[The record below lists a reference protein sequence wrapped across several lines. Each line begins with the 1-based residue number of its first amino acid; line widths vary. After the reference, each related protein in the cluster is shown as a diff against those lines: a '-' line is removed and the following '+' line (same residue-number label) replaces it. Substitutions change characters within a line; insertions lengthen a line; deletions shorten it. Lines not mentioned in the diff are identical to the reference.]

1 MRLVTIKFLILLMS
15 SFLLADYAGGYP
27 GSILRHG
34 VSARDIAL
42 SGATIA
48 SYEDGF
54 TAFSNPAMIAMK
66 KELTIGSSLFFLP
79 NKINMQAFSIG
90 RNLPPN
96 AGASLSLIHLGTSN
110 ILAINQNEEFLEE
123 ISFHDSYAMISFGI
137 NFSQYFSIGMSAKM
151 LFQRY
156 NLSSND
162 KISSDGIS
170 LDLGILSSITENLDI
185 GIKIDNFSGHYKW
198 GENKNIIPM
207 RIISGISYFPSES
220 ILVTFQHE
228 MIDLNKN
235 LLSNRFSGA
244 AEYKFNYKNPVFL
257 RFGVKQ
263 VSWAIINNEEKE
275 LLVQPTAGL
284 GLEFESF
291 NKSIFKLDY
300 ALELNRL
307 GVTNLISLAIK
318 LK

>member
-1 MRLVTIKFLILLMS
+1 MIFLILLIS

-54 TAFSNPAMIAMK
+54 TSFSNPAMISMK
-66 KELTIGSSLFFLP
+66 KQLTIGSSLFLFP

-96 AGASLSLIHLGTSN
+96 AGASLSFIHFGTSN
-110 ILAINQNEEFLEE
+110 ILSINQNEEFLEQ
-123 ISFHDSYAMISFGI
+123 ISFHDSYAMMSFGI
-137 NFSQYFSIGMSAKM
+137 NFSQYFSIGMNAKM

-156 NLSSND
+156 NLSNDD

-170 LDLGILSSITENLDI
+170 LDLGILSSISENLNI
-185 GIKIDNFSGHYKW
+185 GIKVDNFSGHYKW

-207 RIISGISYFPSES
+207 RIISGISYYPSEL
-220 ILVTFQHE
+220 ILIAFQYE
-228 MIDLNKN
+228 MIDLDKDF
-235 LLSNRFSGA
+235 LSSRLSGGG
-244 AEYKFNYKNPVFL
+244 EYKFNYKNPVFIRL
-257 RFGVKQ
+257 GIKQ
-263 VSWAIINNEEKE
+263 ASWAITNNEKKG
-275 LLVQPTAGL
+275 LLIQPSAGL

-300 ALELNRL
+300 ALEFNKV

-318 LK
+318 L

>member
-1 MRLVTIKFLILLMS
+1 MRLVRMIFLILLIS

-54 TAFSNPAMIAMK
+54 TSFSNPAMISMK
-66 KELTIGSSLFFLP
+66 KQLTIGSSLFLLP

-96 AGASLSLIHLGTSN
+96 AGASLSFIHFGTSN
-110 ILAINQNEEFLEE
+110 ILSINQNEEFLEQ
-123 ISFHDSYAMISFGI
+123 ISFHDSYAMMSFGI
-137 NFSQYFSIGMSAKM
+137 NFSQYFSIGMNAKM

-156 NLSSND
+156 NLSNND

-170 LDLGILSSITENLDI
+170 LDLGILSSISENLNI
-185 GIKIDNFSGHYKW
+185 GIKVDNFSGHYKW

-207 RIISGISYFPSES
+207 RIISGISYYPSEL
-220 ILVTFQHE
+220 ILIAFQHE
-228 MIDLNKN
+228 MIDLDKDF
-235 LLSNRFSGA
+235 LSSRLSGGS
-244 AEYKFNYKNPVFL
+244 EYKFNYKNPVFIRL
-257 RFGVKQ
+257 GIKQ
-263 VSWAIINNEEKE
+263 ANWAIINNEKKG
-275 LLVQPTAGL
+275 LLIQPSAGL

-300 ALELNRL
+300 ALEFNKV

-318 LK
+318 L

>member
-1 MRLVTIKFLILLMS
+1 MIFLILLIS

-54 TAFSNPAMIAMK
+54 TSFSNPAMISMK
-66 KELTIGSSLFFLP
+66 KQLTIGSSLFLLP

-96 AGASLSLIHLGTSN
+96 AGASLSFIHFGTSN
-110 ILAINQNEEFLEE
+110 ILSINQNEEFLEQ
-123 ISFHDSYAMISFGI
+123 ISFHDSYAMMSFGI
-137 NFSQYFSIGMSAKM
+137 NFSQYFSIGMNAKM

-156 NLSSND
+156 NLSNND

-170 LDLGILSSITENLDI
+170 LDLGILSSISENLNI
-185 GIKIDNFSGHYKW
+185 GIKVDNFSGHYKW

-207 RIISGISYFPSES
+207 RIISGISYYPSEL
-220 ILVTFQHE
+220 ILIAFQHE
-228 MIDLNKN
+228 MIDLDKYF
-235 LLSNRFSGA
+235 LSSRLSGGS
-244 AEYKFNYKNPVFL
+244 EYKFNYKNPVFIRL
-257 RFGVKQ
+257 GIKQ
-263 VSWAIINNEEKE
+263 ANWAIINNEKKG
-275 LLVQPTAGL
+275 LLIQPSAGL

-300 ALELNRL
+300 ALEFNKV

-318 LK
+318 L

>member
-1 MRLVTIKFLILLMS
+1 MIFLILLIS

-54 TAFSNPAMIAMK
+54 TSFSNPAMISMK
-66 KELTIGSSLFFLP
+66 KQLTIGSSLFLLP

-96 AGASLSLIHLGTSN
+96 AGASLSFIHFGTSN
-110 ILAINQNEEFLEE
+110 ILSINQNEEFLEQ
-123 ISFHDSYAMISFGI
+123 ISFHDSYAMMSFGI
-137 NFSQYFSIGMSAKM
+137 NFSQYFSIGMNAKM

-156 NLSSND
+156 NLSNND

-170 LDLGILSSITENLDI
+170 LDLGILSSISENLNI
-185 GIKIDNFSGHYKW
+185 GIKVDNFSGHYKW

-207 RIISGISYFPSES
+207 RIISGISYYPSEL
-220 ILVTFQHE
+220 ILIAFQHE
-228 MIDLNKN
+228 MIDLDKDF
-235 LLSNRFSGA
+235 LSSRLSGGS
-244 AEYKFNYKNPVFL
+244 EYKFNYKNPVFIRL
-257 RFGVKQ
+257 GIKQ
-263 VSWAIINNEEKE
+263 ANWAIINNEKKG
-275 LLVQPTAGL
+275 LLIQPSAGL

-300 ALELNRL
+300 ALEFNKV

-318 LK
+318 L

>member
-1 MRLVTIKFLILLMS
+1 MRLFRITFLISLIG

-48 SYEDGF
+48 SFEDGF

-66 KELTIGSSLFFLP
+66 KQLTIGSSLFLLP
-79 NKINMQAFSIG
+79 NKINLQAFSIG

-96 AGASLSLIHLGTSN
+96 AGASLSFIHLGTSN
-110 ILAINQNEEFLEE
+110 ILSINQNEEFLEH
-123 ISFHDSYAMISFGI
+123 ISFHDSYAMMSFGI
-137 NFSQYFSIGMSAKM
+137 NFSQYFSIGMNAKM

-156 NLSSND
+156 NLSTND

-170 LDLGILSSITENLDI
+170 LDLGILSSISKNLDI
-185 GIKIDNFSGHYKW
+185 GLKVDNFSGHYKW

-207 RIISGISYFPSES
+207 RIISGISYYPSKL
-220 ILVTFQHE
+220 ILIVFQHE
-228 MIDLNKN
+228 MINLDKN
-235 LLSNRFSGA
+235 FLSSRLSGGS
-244 AEYKFNYKNPVFL
+244 EYKFNYKNPVFIRL
-257 RFGVKQ
+257 GIKQ
-263 VSWAIINNEEKE
+263 ANWAIINNEKKG
-275 LLVQPTAGL
+275 LLIQPSAGL

-300 ALELNRL
+300 ALEFNKV
-307 GVTNLISLAIK
+307 GVTNLISLSVT
-318 LK
+318 L

>member
-1 MRLVTIKFLILLMS
+1 MRLVRMIFLILLIS

-54 TAFSNPAMIAMK
+54 TSFSNPAMISMK
-66 KELTIGSSLFFLP
+66 KQLTIGSSLFLLP

-96 AGASLSLIHLGTSN
+96 AGASLSFIHFGTSN
-110 ILAINQNEEFLEE
+110 ILSINQNEEFLEQ
-123 ISFHDSYAMISFGI
+123 ISFHDSYAMMSFGI
-137 NFSQYFSIGMSAKM
+137 NFSQYFSIGMNAKM

-156 NLSSND
+156 NLSNND

-170 LDLGILSSITENLDI
+170 LDLGILSSISENLNI
-185 GIKIDNFSGHYKW
+185 GIKVDNFSGHYKW

-207 RIISGISYFPSES
+207 RIISGISYYPSEL
-220 ILVTFQHE
+220 ILIAFQHE
-228 MIDLNKN
+228 MIDLDKDF
-235 LLSNRFSGA
+235 LSSRLSGGG
-244 AEYKFNYKNPVFL
+244 EYKFNYKNPVFIRL
-257 RFGVKQ
+257 GIKQ
-263 VSWAIINNEEKE
+263 ANWAIINNEKKG
-275 LLVQPTAGL
+275 LLIQPSAGL

-300 ALELNRL
+300 ALEFNKL

-318 LK
+318 L

>member
-1 MRLVTIKFLILLMS
+1 MIFLILLIS

-54 TAFSNPAMIAMK
+54 TSFSNPAMISMK
-66 KELTIGSSLFFLP
+66 KQLTIGSSLFLLP

-96 AGASLSLIHLGTSN
+96 AGASLSFIHFGTSN
-110 ILAINQNEEFLEE
+110 ILSINQNEEFLEQ
-123 ISFHDSYAMISFGI
+123 ISFHDSYAMMSFGI
-137 NFSQYFSIGMSAKM
+137 NFSQYFSIGMNAKM

-156 NLSSND
+156 NLSNDD

-170 LDLGILSSITENLDI
+170 LDLGILSSISENLNI
-185 GIKIDNFSGHYKW
+185 GIKVDNFSGHYKW

-207 RIISGISYFPSES
+207 RIISGISYYPSEL
-220 ILVTFQHE
+220 ILIAFQHE
-228 MIDLNKN
+228 MIDLDKDF
-235 LLSNRFSGA
+235 LSSRLSGGS
-244 AEYKFNYKNPVFL
+244 EYKFNYKNPVFIRL
-257 RFGVKQ
+257 GIKQ
-263 VSWAIINNEEKE
+263 ANWAIINNEKKG
-275 LLVQPTAGL
+275 LLIQPSAGL

-300 ALELNRL
+300 ALEFNKV

-318 LK
+318 L

>member
-1 MRLVTIKFLILLMS
+1 MRLFRITFLISLIG

-54 TAFSNPAMIAMK
+54 TSFSNPAMISMK
-66 KELTIGSSLFFLP
+66 KQLTIGSSLFLLP

-96 AGASLSLIHLGTSN
+96 AGASLSFIHFGTSN
-110 ILAINQNEEFLEE
+110 ILSINQNEEFLEQ
-123 ISFHDSYAMISFGI
+123 ISFHDSYAMMSFGI
-137 NFSQYFSIGMSAKM
+137 NFSQYFSIGMNAKM

-156 NLSSND
+156 NLSNND

-170 LDLGILSSITENLDI
+170 LDLGILSSISENLNI
-185 GIKIDNFSGHYKW
+185 GIKVDNFSGHYKW

-207 RIISGISYFPSES
+207 RIISGISYYPSKL
-220 ILVTFQHE
+220 ILIAFQHE
-228 MIDLNKN
+228 MIDLDKDF
-235 LLSNRFSGA
+235 LSSRLSGSS
-244 AEYKFNYKNPVFL
+244 EYKFNYKNPVFIRL
-257 RFGVKQ
+257 GIKQ
-263 VSWAIINNEEKE
+263 ANWAIINNEKKG
-275 LLVQPTAGL
+275 LLIQPSAGL

-300 ALELNRL
+300 ALEFNKV

-318 LK
+318 L

>member
-1 MRLVTIKFLILLMS
+1 MRLVVIKFLILIMC
-15 SFLLADYAGGYP
+15 SFLIADYAGGYP

-54 TAFSNPAMIAMK
+54 TSFSNPAMISMK
-66 KELTIGSSLFFLP
+66 KQLTIGSSIFLLP

-96 AGASLSLIHLGTSN
+96 AGASLSFTHFGTSN
-110 ILAINQNEEFLEE
+110 ILSINQNEEFLEQ
-123 ISFHDSYAMISFGI
+123 ISFHDSYAMMSFVI
-137 NFSQYFSIGMSAKM
+137 NFSQYFSIGMNAKM

-156 NLSSND
+156 NLSNND

-170 LDLGILSSITENLDI
+170 LDLGILSSISENLNI
-185 GIKIDNFSGHYKW
+185 GIKVDNFSGHYKW

-235 LLSNRFSGA
+235 LLSNRFSAA

-284 GLEFESF
+284 GLKFESF

>member
-1 MRLVTIKFLILLMS
+1 MIFLISLIS

-54 TAFSNPAMIAMK
+54 TSFSNPAMISMK
-66 KELTIGSSLFFLP
+66 KQLTIGSSIFLLP
-79 NKINMQAFSIG
+79 NKINMKAFSIG

-96 AGASLSLIHLGTSN
+96 AGASLSFTHFGTSN
-110 ILAINQNEEFLEE
+110 ILSINQNEEFLKK
-123 ISFHDSYAMISFGI
+123 ISFHDSYTMMSFGI
-137 NFSQYFSIGMSAKM
+137 NFSQYFSIGMNAKM

-156 NLSSND
+156 NLSNND

-170 LDLGILSSITENLDI
+170 LDLGILSSVSENLNI
-185 GIKIDNFSGHYKW
+185 GIKVDNFSGHYKW

-207 RIISGISYFPSES
+207 RIISGISYYPSEL
-220 ILVTFQHE
+220 ILITFQHE
-228 MIDLNKN
+228 MIDLDKDF
-235 LLSNRFSGA
+235 LSSRLSGGG
-244 AEYKFNYKNPVFL
+244 EYKFNYKNPVFIRL
-257 RFGVKQ
+257 GIKQ
-263 VSWAIINNEEKE
+263 ANWAIINNEKKG
-275 LLVQPTAGL
+275 LLIQPSAGL

-300 ALELNRL
+300 ALEFNKV

-318 LK
+318 L

>member
-1 MRLVTIKFLILLMS
+1 MRLVVIKFLILIMC
-15 SFLLADYAGGYP
+15 SFLIADYAGGYP

-54 TAFSNPAMIAMK
+54 TAFTNPAMIAMK

-79 NKINMQAFSIG
+79 NKINMQAFSVG

-96 AGASLSLIHLGTSN
+96 AGASLSFVHLGTSN

-123 ISFHDSYAMISFGI
+123 ISFHDSYAMMSFGI

-198 GENKNIIPM
+198 SENKNIIPM
-207 RIISGISYFPSES
+207 RIISGISYLPSES
-220 ILVTFQHE
+220 ILVTFQYE

-235 LLSNRFSGA
+235 LLSNRFSAA

-307 GVTNLISLAIK
+307 GVTNLISLSIK

>member
-1 MRLVTIKFLILLMS
+1 MRLVRIIFLILLIG

-42 SGATIA
+42 SGATI
-48 SYEDGF
+48 SSFEDGF

-66 KELTIGSSLFFLP
+66 KQLTIGSSLFLLP

-96 AGASLSLIHLGTSN
+96 AGASLSFIHLGTSN
-110 ILAINQNEEFLEE
+110 ILSINQNEEFLEQ
-123 ISFHDSYAMISFGI
+123 ISFHDSYAMMSFGI
-137 NFSQYFSIGMSAKM
+137 NFSQYFSIGMNAKM

-156 NLSSND
+156 NLSTND

-170 LDLGILSSITENLDI
+170 LDLGILSSLSENLDI

-207 RIISGISYFPSES
+207 RIISGMSYYLSKS
-220 ILVTFQHE
+220 ILIAFQHE
-228 MIDLNKN
+228 MIDLDKDF
-235 LLSNRFSGA
+235 LSSRLSGGS
-244 AEYKFNYKNPVFL
+244 EYKFNYKNPVFIRL
-257 RFGVKQ
+257 GFKQ
-263 VSWAIINNEEKE
+263 VNWVIINDEKKE
-275 LLVQPTAGL
+275 LLIQPSAGL

-300 ALELNRL
+300 ALEFNRV
-307 GVTNLISLAIK
+307 GVTNLISLTIK
-318 LK
+318 L

>member
-1 MRLVTIKFLILLMS
+1 MIFLISLIS

-54 TAFSNPAMIAMK
+54 TSFSNPAMISMK
-66 KELTIGSSLFFLP
+66 KQLTIGSSLFLLP

-96 AGASLSLIHLGTSN
+96 AGASLSFIHFGTSN
-110 ILAINQNEEFLEE
+110 ILSINQNEEFLEQ
-123 ISFHDSYAMISFGI
+123 ISFHDSYAMMSFGI
-137 NFSQYFSIGMSAKM
+137 NFSQYFSIGMNAKM

-156 NLSSND
+156 NLSNND

-170 LDLGILSSITENLDI
+170 LDLGILSSISENLDI
-185 GIKIDNFSGHYKW
+185 GIKVDNFSGHYKW

-207 RIISGISYFPSES
+207 RIISGISYYPSEL
-220 ILVTFQHE
+220 ILIAFQHE
-228 MIDLNKN
+228 MIDLDKDF
-235 LLSNRFSGA
+235 LSSRLSGGG
-244 AEYKFNYKNPVFL
+244 EYKFNYKNPFFIRL
-257 RFGVKQ
+257 GIKQ
-263 VSWAIINNEEKE
+263 SNWAIINNEKKG
-275 LLVQPTAGL
+275 LLIQPSAGL

-300 ALELNRL
+300 ALEFNKV
-307 GVTNLISLAIK
+307 GMSNLISLAIK

>member
-1 MRLVTIKFLILLMS
+1 MRLVRIIFLISLIG

-42 SGATIA
+42 SGATI
-48 SYEDGF
+48 SSFEDGF

-66 KELTIGSSLFFLP
+66 KQLTIGSSLFLLP

-96 AGASLSLIHLGTSN
+96 AGASLSFIHLGTSN
-110 ILAINQNEEFLEE
+110 ILSINQNEEFLEQ
-123 ISFHDSYAMISFGI
+123 ISFHDSYAMMSFGI
-137 NFSQYFSIGMSAKM
+137 NFSQYFSIGMNAKM

-156 NLSSND
+156 NLSTND

-170 LDLGILSSITENLDI
+170 LDLGILSSLSENLDI

-207 RIISGISYFPSES
+207 RIISGMSYYLSKS
-220 ILVTFQHE
+220 ILIAFQHE
-228 MIDLNKN
+228 MIDLDKDF
-235 LLSNRFSGA
+235 LSSRLSGGS
-244 AEYKFNYKNPVFL
+244 EYKFNYKNPVFIRL
-257 RFGVKQ
+257 GFKQ
-263 VSWAIINNEEKE
+263 VNWVIINDEKKE
-275 LLVQPTAGL
+275 LLIQPSAGL

-300 ALELNRL
+300 ALEFNRV
-307 GVTNLISLAIK
+307 GVTNLISLTIK
-318 LK
+318 L

>member
-1 MRLVTIKFLILLMS
+1 MIFLILLIS

-54 TAFSNPAMIAMK
+54 TSFSNPAMISMK
-66 KELTIGSSLFFLP
+66 KQLTIGSSLFLLP

-96 AGASLSLIHLGTSN
+96 AGASLSFIHFGTSN
-110 ILAINQNEEFLEE
+110 ILSINQNEEFLEQ
-123 ISFHDSYAMISFGI
+123 ISFHDSYAMMSFGI
-137 NFSQYFSIGMSAKM
+137 NFSQYFSIGMNAKM

-156 NLSSND
+156 NLSNND
-162 KISSDGIS
+162 KISSNGIS
-170 LDLGILSSITENLDI
+170 LDLGILSSISENLNI
-185 GIKIDNFSGHYKW
+185 GIKVDNFSGHYKW

-207 RIISGISYFPSES
+207 RIISGISYYPSEL
-220 ILVTFQHE
+220 ILIAFQHE
-228 MIDLNKN
+228 MIDLDKDF
-235 LLSNRFSGA
+235 LSSRLSGGS
-244 AEYKFNYKNPVFL
+244 EYKFNYKNPVFIRL
-257 RFGVKQ
+257 GIKQ
-263 VSWAIINNEEKE
+263 ANWAIINNEKKG
-275 LLVQPTAGL
+275 LLIQPSAGL

-300 ALELNRL
+300 ALEFNKVV
-307 GVTNLISLAIK
+307 GVTSTNSSLLI
-318 LK
+318 

>member
-1 MRLVTIKFLILLMS
+1 MRLVRIIFLISLIG

-42 SGATIA
+42 SGATI
-48 SYEDGF
+48 SSFEDGF

-66 KELTIGSSLFFLP
+66 KQLTIGSSLFLLP

-96 AGASLSLIHLGTSN
+96 AGASLSFIHLGTSN
-110 ILAINQNEEFLEE
+110 ILSINQNEEFLEQ
-123 ISFHDSYAMISFGI
+123 ISFHDSYAMMSFGI
-137 NFSQYFSIGMSAKM
+137 NFSQYFSIGMNAKM

-156 NLSSND
+156 NLSTND

-170 LDLGILSSITENLDI
+170 LDLGILSSLSENLDI

-207 RIISGISYFPSES
+207 RIISGISYYPSEL
-220 ILVTFQHE
+220 ILIAFQHE
-228 MIDLNKN
+228 MIDLDKDF
-235 LLSNRFSGA
+235 LSSRLSGGS
-244 AEYKFNYKNPVFL
+244 EYKFNYKNPVFIRL
-257 RFGVKQ
+257 GIKQ
-263 VSWAIINNEEKE
+263 ANWAIINNEKKE
-275 LLVQPTAGL
+275 LLIQPSAGL

-300 ALELNRL
+300 ALEFNRV

-318 LK
+318 L

>member
-1 MRLVTIKFLILLMS
+1 MRLVKIIFLISLSS

-42 SGATIA
+42 SSATIA

-66 KELTIGSSLFFLP
+66 KQLTIGSSLFLLP
-79 NKINMQAFSIG
+79 NKINMQALSIG

-96 AGASLSLIHLGTSN
+96 AGASLSFIHIGTSN
-110 ILAINQNEEFLEE
+110 ILSINQNEEFLEE
-123 ISFHDSYAMISFGI
+123 ISFHDSYAMMSFGI
-137 NFSQYFSIGMSAKM
+137 NFSQYFSIGMNAKM

-156 NLSSND
+156 NLSNDD

-170 LDLGILSSITENLDI
+170 LDLGILSSISEYLYV
-185 GIKIDNFSGHYKW
+185 GIKVDNFSGHYNL
-198 GENKNIIPM
+198 GEHKNIIPM
-207 RIISGISYFPSES
+207 RIISGISYYPSES
-220 ILVTFQHE
+220 ILMTFQYE
-228 MIDLNKN
+228 LIDLNKDF
-235 LLSNRFSGA
+235 LSKRFSGGY
-244 AEYKFNYKNPVFL
+244 EYKLNYKNPVFVRL
-257 RFGVKQ
+257 GAKQ
-263 VSWAIINNEEKE
+263 VNWAIINDDEKE
-275 LLVQPTAGL
+275 IPIQPSLGL

-300 ALELNRL
+300 ALDFNRL

-318 LK
+318 L

>member
-1 MRLVTIKFLILLMS
+1 MRLVRIIFLISLIG

-42 SGATIA
+42 SGATI
-48 SYEDGF
+48 SSFEDGF

-66 KELTIGSSLFFLP
+66 KQLTIGSSLFLLP

-96 AGASLSLIHLGTSN
+96 AGASLSFIHLGTSN
-110 ILAINQNEEFLEE
+110 ILSINQNEEFLEQ
-123 ISFHDSYAMISFGI
+123 ISFHDSYAMMSFGI
-137 NFSQYFSIGMSAKM
+137 NFSQYFSIGMNAKM

-156 NLSSND
+156 NLSTND

-170 LDLGILSSITENLDI
+170 LDLGILSSLSENLDI
-185 GIKIDNFSGHYKW
+185 GIKVDNFSGHYKW

-207 RIISGISYFPSES
+207 RIISGMSYYLSKS
-220 ILVTFQHE
+220 ILIVFQHE
-228 MIDLNKN
+228 MIDLDKDF
-235 LLSNRFSGA
+235 LSSRLSGGS
-244 AEYKFNYKNPVFL
+244 EYKINYKNPVFIRL
-257 RFGVKQ
+257 GFKQ
-263 VSWAIINNEEKE
+263 VNWVIINDEKKE
-275 LLVQPTAGL
+275 LLIQPSAGL

-300 ALELNRL
+300 ALEFNRV

-318 LK
+318 L